1 MFGILVSL
9 YFINSLLT
17 ITIFQ
22 TLLLL
27 LQYRESGRGRNMLQS
42 CSLSFCLLS
51 VLLVRCLVVRGFFGR
66 RLTLSVLNNWCHG
79 RFLFRL
85 TASSCPGFPVDP
97 SRPVPFCTGLFLT
110 RDTSITASWRTG
122 DKADSSSDLRH
133 ILFQAV
139 QPFSSNALSSGAIAE
154 PSPASVLVPSFG
166 IFSSKLLTFRKTV
179 RWRCKLFP
187 LTDFCY
193 RSKIC
198 LGDEPGKQMA
208 SAEDPRKRKI
218 NCSWRELNSDR
229 PVANP
234 TFYL

>member
-1 MFGILVSL
+1 MFGIWVSL

-42 CSLSFCLLS
+42 FSLSFCLLS
-51 VLLVRCLVVRGFFGR
+51 VLLVRCRVVLGFFDGH
-66 RLTLSVLNNWCHG
+66 LTLSILKNWWPG

-85 TASSCPGFPVDP
+85 TASSRPGFPVNP
-97 SRPVPFCTGLFLT
+97 SRPVPYRTGLFLT

-122 DKADSSSDLRH
+122 YKADSSSDLRH
-133 ILFQAV
+133 ILVQAV

-179 RWRCKLFP
+179 RWRCMLFP

-198 LGDEPGKQMA
+198 PGKQMA
-208 SAEDPRKRKI
+208 STEDPLKRKI
-218 NCSWRELNSDR
+218 NCSWLELNLDR

>member
-1 MFGILVSL
+1 MFGIQVSL

-27 LQYRESGRGRNMLQS
+27 LLQRKWKGEEHVTIIFTVFS
-42 CSLSFCLLS
+42 VLLS

-66 RLTLSVLNNWCHG
+66 RLTLSVLKNCWPG

-85 TASSCPGFPVDP
+85 TASSRPGFPVNS
-97 SRPVPFCTGLFLT
+97 SRPVPYRTGLFLT

-133 ILFQAV
+133 ILVQAV

-179 RWRCKLFP
+179 RWRCMLFP
-187 LTDFCY
+187 LTVFKY
-193 RSKIC
+193 
-198 LGDEPGKQMA
+198 
-208 SAEDPRKRKI
+208 
-218 NCSWRELNSDR
+218 
-229 PVANP
+229 
-234 TFYL
+234 